1 MSKLTIWRMLCQV
14 AAEER
19 VAIRVHVLV
28 GHLPRFFAY
37 RFYRIHLSYVEI
49 LLVLMDLSRRA
60 ALLFQMYSLSKDIY
74 DKWVLFCVRF
84 LPISNNPSVTFFKI
98 IIRITCRILIFYH
111 TNYVSCVYDATHTI
125 SINFIYI
132 YRVSSQNYWKIFYNV

>member
-19 VAIRVHVLV
+19 VAIRVHVLA

-37 RFYRIHLSYVEI
+37 RFYRIHLSYAEI

-111 TNYVSCVYDATHTI
+111 TNYVSCVYDATH
-125 SINFIYI
+125 NFNKFYI
-132 YRVSSQNYWKIFYNV
+132 HIQSAFPKLLKNIL